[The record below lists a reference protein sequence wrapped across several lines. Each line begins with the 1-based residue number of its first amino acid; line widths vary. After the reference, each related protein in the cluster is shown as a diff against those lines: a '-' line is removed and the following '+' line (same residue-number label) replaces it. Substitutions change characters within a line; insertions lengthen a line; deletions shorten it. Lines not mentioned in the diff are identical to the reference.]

1 MPNTFIKA
9 GQITDAAQL
18 LLRRELVLA
27 RFITRLNANDFVG
40 SLNDTVTLRVPAVIA
55 ARTRGIRSGTAL
67 VADTLAETS
76 VPVQLDTHI
85 YTLLNIGDD
94 ELTLDIADFA
104 RQVLQ
109 PQMRSVAEAID
120 SAVATELAGTVPT
133 QSAVS
138 IPLNGKV
145 FDSLVDAQ
153 KLLSNANVPR
163 GNRIAIVGPD
173 VEARIVK
180 EIGARETSM
189 GDSAVSDAT
198 VARMAG
204 LTIVGSNAVPAN
216 TAYVFHATAFAG
228 AFISPAL
235 PDGATMKARVATEG
249 FALRYIRDY
258 NPTGTSG
265 PVDRSL
271 VDTFMGVSSIND
283 GAGATNQRLI
293 KLTLAAS

>member
-9 GQITDAAQL
+9 GQIVDAANL
-18 LLRRELVLA
+18 LLRRELVMA
-27 RFITRLNANDFVG
+27 RFITRLSANNFVG
-40 SLNDTVTLRVPAVIA
+40 SLNDTVTLRVPAVVS
-55 ARTRGIRSGTAL
+55 ARTRVLRSSTAL
-67 VADTLAETS
+67 VADTLAETA
-76 VPVQLDTHI
+76 VPVQLDTHV
-85 YTLLNIGDD
+85 YTLLNITDE
-94 ELTLDIADFA
+94 ELTLDIADFS

-109 PQMRSVAEAID
+109 PQMRAVAEGID
-120 SAVATELAGTVPT
+120 TAVATELAGAVPFE
-133 QSAVS
+133 AAIS
-138 IPLNGKV
+138 IPLAGKV

-153 KLLSNANVPR
+153 KLLSQSNVDR
-163 GNRIAIVGPD
+163 GNRIAIVGSD
-173 VEARIVK
+173 VEARIIK

-189 GDSAVSDAT
+189 GDSAIADAT

-204 LTIVGSNAVPAN
+204 LTIVGSNSVPAN

-228 AFISPAL
+228 AFVSPAL
-235 PDGATMKARVATEG
+235 PDGASMKARVASDG

-258 NPTGTSG
+258 NPSNATG

-271 VDTFMGVSSIND
+271 VDTFMGVSSVND

>member
-9 GQITDAAQL
+9 GQIVDAANL

-27 RFITRLNANDFVG
+27 RFTTRLSANNFVG
-40 SLNDTVTLRVPAVIA
+40 SLNDTVTLRVPAVVS
-55 ARTRGIRSGTAL
+55 ARTRVLRSSTAL
-67 VADTLAETS
+67 VADTLAETA
-76 VPVQLDTHI
+76 VPVQLDTHV
-85 YTLLNIGDD
+85 YTLLNITDE
-94 ELTLDIADFA
+94 ELTLDIADFS

-109 PQMRSVAEAID
+109 PQMRAVAEGID
-120 SAVATELAGTVPT
+120 TAVATELAGAVPFE
-133 QSAVS
+133 AAIS
-138 IPLNGKV
+138 IPLAGKV

-153 KLLSNANVPR
+153 KLLSQSNVDR
-163 GNRIAIVGPD
+163 GNRIAIVGSD
-173 VEARIVK
+173 VEARIIK

-189 GDSAVSDAT
+189 GDSAIADAT

-204 LTIVGSNAVPAN
+204 LTIVGSNSVPAN

-228 AFISPAL
+228 AFVSPAL
-235 PDGATMKARVATEG
+235 PDGASMKARVASDG

-258 NPTGTSG
+258 NPSNATG

-271 VDTFMGVSSIND
+271 VDTFMGVSSVND